1 MKHKK
6 KCLEVFS
13 IGKVQD
19 KELTNKLLRQL
30 YVYFEKNENIQTVQM
45 DWSERKK
52 KKKFY
57 EIDPSRTEG
66 EEGKQYRPQ
75 VQVNNNESL
84 IKSVLID
91 YE

>member
-1 MKHKK
+1 MKRSRLYIGMKHKK

-45 DWSERKK
+45 D
-52 KKKFY
+52 
-57 EIDPSRTEG
+57 
-66 EEGKQYRPQ
+66 
-75 VQVNNNESL
+75 
-84 IKSVLID
+84 
-91 YE
+91 

>member
-1 MKHKK
+1 MFTSKK
-6 KCLEVFS
+6 TRTFKPSKWIEV
-13 IGKVQD
+13 
-19 KELTNKLLRQL
+19 
-30 YVYFEKNENIQTVQM
+30 NE
-45 DWSERKK
+45 KK